1 VALCAP
7 CGAAARQSQPPATAV
22 FLQPLW
28 DARCSP
34 TLSADS
40 VSSDSYP
47 QSALPSVQ
55 SSTFSSL
62 KPELSPKCGPVLTL
76 ECPFRKV
83 FLLKF
88 LPYSCERFSHRE
100 GRNDTAA

>member
-1 VALCAP
+1 MERGRPIGGPSRAVPEAP
-7 CGAAARQSQPPATAV
+7 ARQTSHRPVGSFSTTFVGRAC
-22 FLQPLW
+22 
-28 DARCSP
+28 CS
-34 TLSADS
+34 TLVANSA
-40 VSSDSYP
+40 SSNLYP

-62 KPELSPKCGPVLTL
+62 KPELSPKCGPVLTH

-88 LPYSCERFSHRE
+88 LPYSCERFSY
-100 GRNDTAA
+100 